1 MVSQFS
7 RNELIGSQE
16 CYQRDITYEISED
29 LRSGHTVVGTMFRET
44 EEIDKI
50 GSINCFEKARENKF
64 RIIVI
69 DCEHKAFNQERIAT
83 YAKIAHK
90 IGLSLWLRPTQQE
103 EEAISKYA
111 DMGISGFMIPN
122 VIELPRV
129 RKIVNQAYF
138 APIADTKAN
147 IRRGYSMGDIV
158 LDGFPLPNIAE
169 EMAYANR
176 NMIVTLQTEH
186 QKGIESLPE
195 VISLP
200 GVFGTIIGPND
211 LAISVS
217 QSPGNQGLIKQDL
230 SKMYN
235 DKRMMDAYR
244 RIGEIASLR
253 GKVAGIHF
261 TRIEECGLV
270 EDLVENMGYRLILLG
285 TEKNFYDSDFLKI
298 KEKIEQ
304 TGTRPKSR

>member
-1 MVSQFS
+1 MSQLYGKDPV
-7 RNELIGSQE
+7 NSQE

-44 EEIDKI
+44 EEIDKL
-50 GSINCFEKARENKF
+50 GSITYFEKARENRF

-69 DCEHKAFNQERIAT
+69 DCEHKAFNQERIAA

-90 IGLSLWLRPTQQE
+90 MGLSLWLRPTQQD
-103 EEAISKYA
+103 EEAINKYA
-111 DMGISGFMIPN
+111 DMGVSGFMIPN
-122 VIELPRV
+122 VIKLPRV
-129 RKIVNQAYF
+129 RKIINQAYF
-138 APIADTKAN
+138 APIAETEAN
-147 IRRGYSMGDIV
+147 IRRGYSMGDVV
-158 LDGFPLPNIAE
+158 LDGPPLTNIAE

-186 QKGIESLPE
+186 PKGIENLSG

-211 LAISVS
+211 LAISLS
-217 QSPGNQGLIKQDL
+217 QLPRNQSLIKQDL

-235 DKRMMDAYR
+235 DERMMNSYR
-244 RIGEIASLR
+244 KIGEIASAC

-261 TRIEECGLV
+261 TRIEECSLV

-285 TEKNFYDSDFLKI
+285 TEKNFYCSDFLRTKRR
-298 KEKIEQ
+298 IESI
-304 TGTRPKSR
+304 G